1 LPLLE
6 AVGFTIFVVVLFIGI
21 FSIIFGFPGTFLILG
36 DVVIYSLATGF
47 EKIGLKIIIILVFI
61 SLLAE
66 AVDFF
71 MGVVGARRYGSSK
84 TGVILSIIGGI
95 IGAIV
100 MVPVLLGLG
109 AVIGAFL
116 GGFAG
121 AFLGEYLEQ
130 RKLKPALRAGYGA
143 LIGRIAGVL
152 VKGSLAVVMITITM
166 SAIYF
171 Y

>member
-1 LPLLE
+1 MPLLE
-6 AVGFTIFVVVLFIGI
+6 AAGFTIFVVILFIGV
-21 FSIIFGFPGTFLILG
+21 FSIVLGFPGTFLILG
-36 DVVIYSLATGF
+36 DVIVYSLITGF
-47 EKIGLKIIIILVFI
+47 EKIGFKIIIVLVLI

-71 MGVVGARRYGSSK
+71 LGVAGARKYGSSK
-84 TGVILSIIGGI
+84 RGVVLSIIGGI
-95 IGAIV
+95 IGVIV
-100 MVPVLLGLG
+100 MAPILLGLG

-152 VKGSLAVVMITITM
+152 VKGSLAIVMIVITM
-166 SAIYF
+166 SAVYF
-171 Y
+171 